1 MYVKIFLKKT
11 KQRLSFQLKAP
22 TAFVWTKLRRS
33 FILKGKVWQM
43 KINQLF
49 GRILDEEMLMK
60 ILNCYGLR
68 NLDDKHTFK
77 KHDLVL
83 LKTVEKL
90 IALKPEL
97 EKYYLPCKAKLY
109 LENITE
115 KKSITILRQILRLF
129 NFYLFSKEKN
139 IQSRKIIF
147 YTLTSD
153 KEYDNIMNI
162 TQQFPRILN
171 FD

>member
-1 MYVKIFLKKT
+1 
-11 KQRLSFQLKAP
+11 
-22 TAFVWTKLRRS
+22 
-33 FILKGKVWQM
+33 M

-49 GRILDEEMLMK
+49 GKILDEEMLMQ

-68 NLDDKHTFK
+68 NLDDRHTFK

-83 LKTVEKL
+83 LKTVDKL
-90 IALKPEL
+90 TVLKPKL
-97 EKYYLPCKAKLY
+97 EEYYLPCKAKLY

-115 KKSITILRQILRLF
+115 KKSITILRQVLRLF
-129 NFYLFSKEKN
+129 NYFLFSKEKN

-147 YTLTSD
+147 YTITSD
-153 KEYDNIMNI
+153 KEYDKNMNI
-162 TQQFPRILN
+162 KQQLPRILN